1 MFESELLERYSR
13 AHPLIPAFLY
23 LPVVLTAVC
32 LALMGGASAGRLVL
46 EVGAGYLLWTV
57 FEYWAHRLFFHL
69 EVIGPRTARLRFLV
83 HGVHHDYPW
92 DEGRL
97 VIPPGA
103 SLALCVIVFATF
115 RAALGAESMYGPFA
129 GFVLG
134 YVIYDELHWYVHTH
148 QPKTRFGRW
157 LRREHMLHHFKDST
171 SRFGVSCPWLDHVF
185 GTRGV
190 PLGQRGKAPLTRA
203 EPRA

>member
-1 MFESELLERYSR
+1 MFESALLERYSR
-13 AHPLIPAFLY
+13 AHPLTPAFLY
-23 LPVVLTAVC
+23 VPVVVTAVS
-32 LALMGGASAGRLVL
+32 LAVAGGVPVGRLVAEL
-46 EVGAGYLLWTV
+46 VVGYLLWTV

-69 EVIGPRTARLRFLV
+69 EVIGPKTERLRFLI

-103 SLALCVIVFATF
+103 SLVLCVLVFAAF
-115 RAALGAESMYGPFA
+115 RAVLGNVAMYGPFA

-134 YVIYDELHWYVHTH
+134 YIWYDELHWYVHTH

-157 LRREHMLHHFKDST
+157 LRREHYLHHFKDPT
-171 SRFGVSCPWLDHVF
+171 SRFGVSCPWLDYVF
-185 GTRGV
+185 GTRGT
-190 PLGQRGKAPLTRA
+190 PLRRKAS
-203 EPRA
+203 

>member
-1 MFESELLERYSR
+1 MFESALLERYSR
-13 AHPLIPAFLY
+13 AHPLTPAFLY
-23 LPVVLTAVC
+23 VPVVITAVS
-32 LALMGGASAGRLVL
+32 LAVAGGVPVGRLVAEL
-46 EVGAGYLLWTV
+46 VAGYLLWTV

-69 EVIGPRTARLRFLV
+69 EVIGPKTARLRFLI

-103 SLALCVIVFATF
+103 SLVLCVLVFFAF
-115 RAALGAESMYGPFA
+115 RAALGNVAMYGPFA

-134 YVIYDELHWYVHTH
+134 YIWYDELHWYVHTH

-157 LRREHMLHHFKDST
+157 LRREHYLHHFKDPT
-171 SRFGVSCPWLDHVF
+171 SRFGVSCPWLDYVF
-185 GTRGV
+185 GTRG
-190 PLGQRGKAPLTRA
+190 APLRRKA
-203 EPRA
+203 S